1 VEGSKASI
9 QPAHLVI
16 LLMTINA
23 AVDVDTTVATQL
35 VQVDSILPHSGVTT
49 QRALDSIV
57 YITLDVD
64 LCVFECDL
72 Q

>member
-1 VEGSKASI
+1 MSQCPDGEKGEKWS
-9 QPAHLVI
+9 
-16 LLMTINA
+16 TI
-23 AVDVDTTVATQL
+23 ATQL
-35 VQVDSILPHSGVTT
+35 VQVESILPHSGVTK
-49 QRALDSIV
+49 QRALESIV